1 MTPSVGAAPQRRAPK
16 GRSQAGSAAWPL
28 ELHVE
33 GRLAVWPG
41 APVPLTMKE
50 FWVLET
56 LVRQRSRVLTRRQV
70 EDSLSGWGDETGS
83 NTVEVHRLCKKF
95 SNKLIA
101 TLRGIGYQLGQ
112 VSAIEA

>member
-1 MTPSVGAAPQRRAPK
+1 M
-16 GRSQAGSAAWPL
+16 
-28 ELHVE
+28 HVE

-50 FWVLET
+50 FWLLET

>member
-1 MTPSVGAAPQRRAPK
+1 M
-16 GRSQAGSAAWPL
+16 
-28 ELHVE
+28 HVE

-50 FWVLET
+50 FWLLET
-56 LVRQRSRVLTRRQV
+56 LVRQRSRVLTRSQV

-83 NTVEVHRLCKKF
+83 NMVEVHRLCKKF

>member
-1 MTPSVGAAPQRRAPK
+1 
-16 GRSQAGSAAWPL
+16 
-28 ELHVE
+28 LHVE

-50 FWVLET
+50 FWLLET

>member
-1 MTPSVGAAPQRRAPK
+1 
-16 GRSQAGSAAWPL
+16 
-28 ELHVE
+28 
-33 GRLAVWPG
+33 
-41 APVPLTMKE
+41 MKE
-50 FWVLET
+50 FWLLET